1 MNSIER
7 IAILEK
13 SISIKTDGHN
23 EQELAKYLKKILK
36 DHNIE
41 SKEIPFATG
50 RSDLIVS
57 MGQGDR
63 ILGLTGHMDTVSV
76 GPLSDWKSNPF
87 VLTDLEGKLFGRGTS
102 DMKGGLVA
110 LIIALIELKDEGV
123 ELDGQ
128 IRLIAAGGE
137 ETGQVGSSSLLGH
150 HLISDM
156 DALIVAEPSRLSN
169 PKSGKSTQFAIF
181 AQNGVLD
188 YEVISKGK
196 SAHSSIP
203 DLGINAIDNLHEYM
217 NQQKKYFDN
226 VAQINDSV
234 LGKVIPVNSIISG
247 GEQVNSVPAYAKLIT
262 KVRTTTIVNANRII
276 SDLEDM
282 IMELN
287 RVADNNLELNVLRQL
302 DPVVTSKD
310 SPIIQLVSLYGQAFF
325 KQKIALETVAG
336 TTDAATFI
344 SENDQMDIVQIGPGN
359 DTSHMANEYIGKQDF
374 LDYIDFIKKIIV
386 TYLNDSL
393 VKDI

>member
-7 IAILEK
+7 ISILEK

-23 EQELAKYLKKILK
+23 EQELAKYFKKILK
-36 DHNIE
+36 DHDIE
-41 SKEIPFATG
+41 STEIPFATG
-50 RSDLIVS
+50 RSNLIVS

-63 ILGLTGHMDTVSV
+63 ILGVTGHMDTVSV
-76 GPLSDWKSNPF
+76 GPLSNWKSDPF
-87 VLTDLEGKLFGRGTS
+87 VLTDIEGKLFGRGTS

-110 LIIALIELKDEGV
+110 LIIALIELKDESA

-128 IRLIAAGGE
+128 IRLLATGGE
-137 ETGQVGSSSLLGH
+137 EKGQLGSASLLGH

-169 PKSGKSTQFAIF
+169 PKSEKSTQFAIF

-196 SAHSSIP
+196 SAHSSMP
-203 DLGINAIDNLHEYM
+203 ELGINSIDNLQEYM
-217 NQQKKYFDN
+217 NHQKAYF
-226 VAQINDSV
+226 ARMTQINDSD
-234 LGKVIPVNSIISG
+234 LGKIIPVNSIISG
-247 GEQVNSVPAYAKLIT
+247 GEQINSVPAYAKLTT

-282 IMELN
+282 IHELN
-287 RVADNNLELNVLRQL
+287 KVADMNLELNVLRQL

-310 SPIIQLVSLYGQAFF
+310 SSIIKLVSLYGQEFF
-325 KQKIALETVAG
+325 KQQITLRTVAG

-344 SENDQMDIVQIGPGN
+344 SENNQMDITQIGPGN
-359 DTSHMANEYIGKQDF
+359 DTSHMANEYIVKQDF

-386 TYLNDSL
+386 KYLNNSL
-393 VKDI
+393 NKRL